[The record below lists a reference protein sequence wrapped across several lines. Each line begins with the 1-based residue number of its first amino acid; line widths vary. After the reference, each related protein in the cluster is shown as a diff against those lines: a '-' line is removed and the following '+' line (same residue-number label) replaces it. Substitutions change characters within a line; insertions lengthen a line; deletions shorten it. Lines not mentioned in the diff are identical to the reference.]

1 MAERREEALPF
12 HYHLKRKERKNKERE
27 EKGKEGK
34 REGKGKR
41 RRKNN
46 RNNDRLRW
54 QSGGGKLRPFHYH
67 LPEKRE
73 DQENE
78 IKKED

>member
-12 HYHLKRKERKNKERE
+12 RYHLKRKERKNKERE

-34 REGKGKR
+34 REGKR